1 MISQQ
6 FRPELV
12 FVFLLF
18 SYGRLCAF
26 YLFYTAHSHVTIE
39 KYAFRAKAKWVD
51 VYDEMKMKVK
61 GMSAAWLIANCR
73 VITLTIDLLLI
84 VYIALFTVE
93 LFVK

>member
-1 MISQQ
+1 MLRVSTEHMNVINLHLAMISQQ

-39 KYAFRAKAKWVD
+39 KYAFRAKAK
-51 VYDEMKMKVK
+51 
-61 GMSAAWLIANCR
+61 
-73 VITLTIDLLLI
+73 
-84 VYIALFTVE
+84 
-93 LFVK
+93 